1 MMGDVMMKKNSLS
14 IHPSE
19 LLSGS
24 SVRLVLLF
32 SLAISLLSCGSQR
45 AIKTSSN
52 KLPAKQNKSVLVSKA
67 KEFIGTPYVWGGSSK
82 QGMDCSGLI
91 YQSFKAI
98 HLEVPRTTEGLMQKG
113 RKISRSKLKTGDL
126 VFFKTLKSKAK
137 ATHVGMITQNK
148 KNETLFIHAGTST
161 GVTISK
167 LQDGYWKKHFVFA
180 RRLL

>member
-1 MMGDVMMKKNSLS
+1 MIGDVMMKKNSLS
-14 IHPSE
+14 IDPSA

-32 SLAISLLSCGSQR
+32 LLAISLLSCGSQR

-67 KEFIGTPYVWGGSSK
+67 KEFIGTPYKWGGSSK

-98 HLEVPRTTEGLMQKG
+98 HLEVPRTTEGLMQLG

>member
-1 MMGDVMMKKNSLS
+1 M
-14 IHPSE
+14 
-19 LLSGS
+19 
-24 SVRLVLLF
+24 RLVLLF

>member
-1 MMGDVMMKKNSLS
+1 MMGNVMIKKNGLS
-14 IHPSE
+14 IDPCA

-24 SVRLVLLF
+24 SVRLVLFFL
-32 SLAISLLSCGSQR
+32 LTISLLSCGSQR

-52 KLPAKQNKSVLVSKA
+52 KPPAKQNKSVLVSKA

-98 HLEVPRTTEGLMQKG
+98 HREVPRTTEGLMQQG
-113 RKISRSKLKTGDL
+113 RKISLSKLKTGDL

>member
-1 MMGDVMMKKNSLS
+1 MMGNVMIKKNSLS
-14 IHPSE
+14 IDPCE

-24 SVRLVLLF
+24 SVRLGLFFLLT
-32 SLAISLLSCGSQR
+32 ISLLSCGSHR
-45 AIKTSSN
+45 DIRTSSN
-52 KLPAKQNKSVLVSKA
+52 KPPAKQNKSVLVNKA

-98 HLEVPRTTEGLMQKG
+98 HLEVPRTTEGLMQQG

-167 LQDGYWKKHFVFA
+167 LQDEYWKKHFVFA